1 MQALVVSAG
10 TSTGLALRQVQ
21 APQAEAD
28 QHLIRVLASSINRG
42 ERTRLAA
49 APEGHLFGW
58 DVVGEVVTPAALAPA
73 TPIGTVVVGLAG
85 DGGGWAEQVAIR
97 ASDTAPLN
105 ENVPI
110 AVAAALPVA
119 GLTALRATRLHPS
132 LLGARVLVIGSGA
145 VAWYAVQCAALA
157 GADVHVAVRS
167 EEASQRMVELGAS
180 EAFIVPRAWPKGYD
194 VVIDSVGGL
203 ATAAALAAARTFGR
217 VVVIGNVGEGAAAIT
232 SGMLLASGAML
243 QGYRTVVDSETN
255 PLGADLA
262 TLQNW
267 LASGRLRAPEVQEIE
282 WSDDAQLAQA
292 IDGGLGNVRAVLRV
306 ARP

>member
-110 AVAAALPVA
+110 AVAAALPVCERLGFTLRCSVPVSWSSA
-119 GLTALRATRLHPS
+119 AVPSRGTRCSVPLWRGLTCMSRFVVRKHPN
-132 LLGARVLVIGSGA
+132 
-145 VAWYAVQCAALA
+145 AWLN
-157 GADVHVAVRS
+157 S
-167 EEASQRMVELGAS
+167 
-180 EAFIVPRAWPKGYD
+180 VPRRP
-194 VVIDSVGGL
+194 
-203 ATAAALAAARTFGR
+203 
-217 VVVIGNVGEGAAAIT
+217 
-232 SGMLLASGAML
+232 LL
-243 QGYRTVVDSETN
+243 YRGHGPRDTT
-255 PLGADLA
+255 
-262 TLQNW
+262 
-267 LASGRLRAPEVQEIE
+267 
-282 WSDDAQLAQA
+282 
-292 IDGGLGNVRAVLRV
+292 
-306 ARP
+306 